1 MGRTVKRKRQ
11 RSGLA
16 ADIAVQAARSG
27 RRFGQAVTR
36 QTWTALVSA
45 LAFICLA
52 VLLVVVPVP
61 FVSWTPGGTRDTL
74 GNVGNEPMIK
84 VDGIDTY
91 PTTGRLDMTIV
102 AITPAD
108 ARLSLPQALLA
119 YWLPHRDALP
129 RDAVYAPGKS
139 AEQVENEDADM
150 METAQDDAVVAALRA
165 DGRPVTEMP
174 AIFSVTVGGPAHKLL
189 LPGDLVVSVDG
200 IATPDDDAVRERI
213 RSHRV
218 GEKVRF
224 VVIRNKLQT
233 DVTLTT
239 VESNVQSD
247 VPVVGITLATGY
259 RYDPDISFD
268 LGQQIGG
275 PSAGLVFALA
285 IYDKI
290 TNGPLLAGR
299 HLAGT
304 GKITPNGDVQAIGGV
319 QEKIASAERAGAV
332 AFFVPAANCR
342 DLEDVHTGMA
352 LIKIATLTDA
362 IKAVQTLNVSGDTS
376 MLPHC

>member
-1 MGRTVKRKRQ
+1 
-11 RSGLA
+11 
-16 ADIAVQAARSG
+16 
-27 RRFGQAVTR
+27 VTR
-36 QTWTALVSA
+36 QTWTAFVSA

-61 FVSWTPGGTRDTL
+61 FVSWSPGGTRDTL
-74 GNVGNEPMIK
+74 GNVGQEPMIK
-84 VDGIDTY
+84 VQGVDTY
-91 PTTGRLDMTIV
+91 STTGRLDMTIV

-108 ARLSLPQALLA
+108 AQLSLPQALLA
-119 YWLPHRDALP
+119 YWLPHRDVLP

-139 AEQVENEDADM
+139 AEDVENEDADM

-174 AIFSVTVGGPAHKLL
+174 AIYSVTVGGPAHKLL

-200 IATPDDDAVRERI
+200 ISTPDHEAVAKQI
-213 RSHRV
+213 RSHSI
-218 GEKVRF
+218 GERLRF
-224 VVIRNKLQT
+224 VVIRNKAQT
-233 DVTLTT
+233 EVSVTT

-247 VPVVGITLATGY
+247 VPVVGITLGTGY
-259 RYDPDISFD
+259 RYEPDISFD

-299 HLAGT
+299 HFAGT
-304 GKITPNGDVQAIGGV
+304 GKITPTGDVQAIGGV
-319 QEKIASAERAGAV
+319 QEKIAAAEKAGAV
-332 AFFVPAANCR
+332 AFFLPAGNCR
-342 DLEDVHTGMA
+342 DLQGVRTNMT
-352 LIKIATLTDA
+352 LIKVATLNDA
-362 IKAVQTLNVSGDTS
+362 IKAVQTLSVSGDNAQ
-376 MLPHC
+376 LPRC

>member
-1 MGRTVKRKRQ
+1 M
-11 RSGLA
+11 
-16 ADIAVQAARSG
+16 
-27 RRFGQAVTR
+27 TR
-36 QTWTALVSA
+36 QTWTAFVSA
-45 LAFICLA
+45 LAFICMA

-61 FVSWTPGGTRDTL
+61 FVSWSPGGTRDTL
-74 GNVGNEPMIK
+74 GNVGNEPMIR
-84 VDGIDTY
+84 VQGIDTY
-91 PTTGRLDMTIV
+91 ATTGRLDMTIV

-119 YWLPHRDALP
+119 YWLPYRDALP

-139 AEQVENEDADM
+139 AEEVENEDADM

-165 DGRPVTEMP
+165 DGRPVAQMT

-200 IATPDDDAVRERI
+200 IKTPDVDAVAEQIRTHRI
-213 RSHRV
+213 

-224 VVIRNKLQT
+224 VVIRDKLQT
-233 DVTLTT
+233 DVTVTT
-239 VESNVQSD
+239 VGSNVQSD

-259 RYDPDISFD
+259 RYDPEISFD

-290 TNGPLLAGR
+290 TDGPLLAGR
-299 HLAGT
+299 HFAGT
-304 GKITPNGDVQAIGGV
+304 GKITPNGDVQAIGGI
-319 QEKIASAERAGAV
+319 QEKISAAEKAGAV
-332 AFFVPAANCR
+332 AFLVPAGNCR
-342 DLEDVHTGMA
+342 DLDGVDTPMA
-352 LIKIATLTDA
+352 LIKVATLQDA
-362 IKAVQTLNVSGDTS
+362 IKSVELLNLSGDTTT
-376 MLPHC
+376 LPHC

>member
-1 MGRTVKRKRQ
+1 M
-11 RSGLA
+11 
-16 ADIAVQAARSG
+16 
-27 RRFGQAVTR
+27 TR

-45 LAFICLA
+45 LAFVCLA
-52 VLLVVVPVP
+52 VLLVIVPVP

-74 GNVGNEPMIK
+74 GNVGNEPMIT
-84 VDGIDTY
+84 VQGVNTY

-108 ARLSLPQALLA
+108 AQLSLPQALLA

-129 RDAVYAPGKS
+129 RDAVYAPGKT
-139 AEQVENEDADM
+139 AEEVENEDADM

-200 IATPDDDAVRERI
+200 IPTLDDGAVRERI
-213 RSHRV
+213 LTHRV
-218 GEKVRF
+218 GQKVRF
-224 VVIRNKLQT
+224 VVIRDKIET
-233 DVTLTT
+233 EVTVTT
-239 VESNVQSD
+239 VESTLQPD
-247 VPVVGITLATGY
+247 APVVGITLATGY
-259 RYDPDISFD
+259 RYEPEISFD

-290 TNGPLLAGR
+290 TDGPLLAGR

-304 GKITPNGDVQAIGGV
+304 GTITPDGDVRAIGGI
-319 QEKIASAERAGAV
+319 QEKIAAAQKAGAT
-332 AFFVPAANCR
+332 AFFVPANNCR
-342 DLEDVHTGMA
+342 DLEGVHSTMT
-352 LIKIATLTDA
+352 LIKVATLNEA
-362 IKAVQTLNVSGDTS
+362 INAVKAVNSDGDGAV
-376 MLPHC
+376 LPRC

>member
-1 MGRTVKRKRQ
+1 
-11 RSGLA
+11 
-16 ADIAVQAARSG
+16 
-27 RRFGQAVTR
+27 VTR
-36 QTWTALVSA
+36 QTWTAFVSA
-45 LAFICLA
+45 LAFICMA

-61 FVSWTPGGTRDTL
+61 FVSWSPGGTRDTL

-84 VDGIDTY
+84 VQGIDTY

-119 YWLPHRDALP
+119 YWLPYRDALP

-139 AEQVENEDADM
+139 AEEVEDEDADM

-165 DGRPVTEMP
+165 DGQPVTEMP

-200 IATPDDDAVRERI
+200 ITTSDVDAVAEQIRTHRI
-213 RSHRV
+213 

-224 VVIRNKLQT
+224 AVIRDKVQT
-233 DVTLTT
+233 DVTVTT

-247 VPVVGITLATGY
+247 VPVVGISLATGY
-259 RYDPDISFD
+259 RYHPDISFD

-290 TNGPLLAGR
+290 TDGPLLASR
-299 HLAGT
+299 HFAGT
-304 GKITPNGDVQAIGGV
+304 GKITPNGDVQGIGGI
-319 QEKIASAERAGAV
+319 QEKISAAQKAGAV

-342 DLEDVHTGMA
+342 DLEGVDTTMA
-352 LIKIATLTDA
+352 LIKVATLQDA
-362 IKAVQTLNVSGDTS
+362 IESVERLNLSGDTTA
-376 MLPHC
+376 LPYC

>member
-1 MGRTVKRKRQ
+1 M
-11 RSGLA
+11 
-16 ADIAVQAARSG
+16 
-27 RRFGQAVTR
+27 TR
-36 QTWTALVSA
+36 QTWTAFVSA

-61 FVSWTPGGTRDTL
+61 FVSWSPGGTRDTL
-74 GNVGNEPMIK
+74 GNVGHEPIIK
-84 VDGIDTY
+84 VEGIDTY
-91 PTTGRLDMTIV
+91 PTTGQLDMTIV

-139 AEQVENEDADM
+139 AEEVENEDADM

-174 AIFSVTVGGPAHKLL
+174 AIYSVTVGGPAHKLL
-189 LPGDLVVSVDG
+189 VPGDLVVSVDG
-200 IATPDDDAVRERI
+200 IPTPDTEAVAKQI
-213 RSHRV
+213 RSHNV

-224 VVIRNKLQT
+224 VVIRNKAQT
-233 DVTLTT
+233 EVTVTS

-275 PSAGLVFALA
+275 PSAGLIFALA

-304 GKITPNGDVQAIGGV
+304 GKITPNGDVQGIGGI
-319 QEKIASAERAGAV
+319 QEKIAAADKAGAA
-332 AFFVPAANCR
+332 AFFVPGANCR
-342 DLEDVHTGMA
+342 DLAGVRTNMA
-352 LIKIATLTDA
+352 LIKVSTLSDA
-362 IKAVQTLNVSGDTS
+362 IKAVQTLNASGNKAP
-376 MLPHC
+376 LPHC

>member
-1 MGRTVKRKRQ
+1 
-11 RSGLA
+11 
-16 ADIAVQAARSG
+16 
-27 RRFGQAVTR
+27 VTR
-36 QTWTALVSA
+36 QTWTAFVSA

-61 FVSWTPGGTRDTL
+61 FVSWSPGGTRDTL
-74 GNVGNEPMIK
+74 GNVGQEPMIN
-84 VDGIDTY
+84 VQGIDTY

-108 ARLSLPQALLA
+108 AQLSLPQALLA
-119 YWLPHRDALP
+119 FWLPHRDAVP
-129 RDAVYAPGKS
+129 RVAVYAPGKS
-139 AEQVENEDADM
+139 AEEVENEDADM

-165 DGRPVTEMP
+165 DSRAVTAMP
-174 AIFSVTVGGPAHKLL
+174 AIYSVTVGGPAHKLL

-200 IATPDDDAVRERI
+200 IATPDVEAVAKRI
-213 RSHRV
+213 RAHSI
-218 GEKVRF
+218 GERVRF
-224 VVIRNKLQT
+224 VVIRDKVQT
-233 DVTLTT
+233 DVNVTT

-247 VPVVGITLATGY
+247 VPVIGISLATGY

-290 TNGPLLAGR
+290 TNGPLLADR

-304 GKITPNGDVQAIGGV
+304 GKITPNGDVEAIGGV
-319 QEKIASAERAGAV
+319 QEKIAAAEKAGAV
-332 AFFVPAANCR
+332 AFFVPAGNCR
-342 DLEDVHTGMA
+342 DLAGVRTNMA
-352 LIKIATLTDA
+352 LIKVGTLKNA
-362 IKAVQTLNVSGDTS
+362 IDAVQTLNVSGDTS
-376 MLPHC
+376 VLPHC